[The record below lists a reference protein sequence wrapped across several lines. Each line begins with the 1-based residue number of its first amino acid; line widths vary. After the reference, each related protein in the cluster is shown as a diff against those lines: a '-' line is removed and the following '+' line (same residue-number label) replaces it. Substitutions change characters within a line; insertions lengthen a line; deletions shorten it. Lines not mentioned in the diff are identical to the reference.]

1 MRNRDD
7 GSGHGVARQVITEGV
22 PAVVERKRAV
32 RQHVPRYVYSA
43 ALLISLVSSAFVM
56 SVAIVS
62 PGLAWLGW
70 LSLLPLFVAIRVS
83 LPRTAFLCGG
93 LWGACL
99 WAFSLADNSLASF
112 ATPASFAL
120 LTTVPAIYAYLG
132 AWLTRWIGYSPFVLG
147 FGWMG
152 VELAFAPV
160 GLDRGLLGVLGG
172 DGTVVS
178 WIGNSFGYVLVAFLV
193 ALVNASLVSILSGVR
208 LATASRDE
216 RSLPGNNGARLLP
229 QTLFCFSRFALRPS
243 QPRAPPF

>member
-1 MRNRDD
+1 M
-7 GSGHGVARQVITEGV
+7 
-22 PAVVERKRAV
+22 ERKRAV
-32 RQHVPRYVYSA
+32 RQHVSRYVCSA
-43 ALLISLVSSAFVM
+43 ALLISLVASAFAM
-56 SVAIVS
+56 SAAIVS
-62 PGLAWLGW
+62 PDLAWLGW
-70 LSLLPLFVAIRVS
+70 LSLLPLFIAIRVS
-83 LPRTAFLCGG
+83 VPRTGFLYGG

-99 WAFSLADNSLASF
+99 WAFSIADSDLTSL

-120 LTTVPAIYAYLG
+120 LTTAPAIYAYLG
-132 AWLTRWIGYSPFVLG
+132 TRLTRWIGYSPFVLG

-160 GLDRGLLGVLGG
+160 GLDRGLLGILGG

-208 LATASRDE
+208 LPMASRGY

-229 QTLFCFSRFALRPS
+229 QTLFCLSRSALRPS
-243 QPRAPPF
+243 QPRAPPL